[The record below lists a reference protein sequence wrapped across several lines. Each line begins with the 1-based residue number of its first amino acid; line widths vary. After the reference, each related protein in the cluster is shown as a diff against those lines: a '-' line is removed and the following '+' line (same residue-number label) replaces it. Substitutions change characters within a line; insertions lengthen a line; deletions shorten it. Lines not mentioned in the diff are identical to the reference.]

1 MEKIVIILDFDGLF
15 YSGKDVFC
23 YVPEYSQKCKRAYLG
38 KLSDK
43 EYEMILRENP
53 DFAKE
58 TSDIGITNMM
68 RNIKKKYP
76 YLDIDIQEF
85 LDCQE
90 KNICD
95 INLGEAHLVN
105 KDFINSLCA
114 KYPVY
119 VVSNS
124 AQSHILHY
132 MRVLGIEPKVFK
144 KIFTNKFEEF
154 DPTKQHYYEDIIKME
169 NIKPSELFVFGDSQ
183 SSDLQ
188 PAINIGAN
196 AFLCKDAHKLEK
208 LVYESIKNFD
218 LSIWPLL

>member
-1 MEKIVIILDFDGLF
+1 ML

-38 KLSDK
+38 RLSDR

-53 DFAKE
+53 DFAME
-58 TSDIGITNMM
+58 TSDIGITNLMHLM
-68 RNIKKKYP
+68 KKKYP
-76 YLDIDIQEF
+76 YLDIDVQDF

-90 KNICD
+90 RNICD
-95 INLGEAHLVN
+95 INLSDAHFVN
-105 KDFINSLCA
+105 KEFINNLCS

-132 MRVLGIEPKVFK
+132 MRVLGIDPKVFK
-144 KIFTNKFEEF
+144 KIYTNKFEEF
-154 DPTKQHYYEDIIKME
+154 DPTKQHYYEEIIKME
-169 NIKPSELFVFGDSQ
+169 NITPSKLFVFGDSQ
-183 SSDLQ
+183 NSDLQ

-196 AFLCKDAHKLEK
+196 AILCKDAHKFEK
-208 LVYESIKNFD
+208 LVCESLKDFD
-218 LSIWPLL
+218 LTICPLL